1 MNTQNQQSK
10 VEQTTKPDLV
20 AKIREGYGKNTRF
33 ERIGVAWTKEDGSV
47 YFKPHGKQI
56 IEGLV
61 FLFKIDTEE

>member
-1 MNTQNQQSK
+1 MNTENQNPNVNEK
-10 VEQTTKPDLV
+10 AKPDLV

-61 FLFKIDTEE
+61 FLFKIDTDE